1 MLSDP
6 AAPERPRDA
15 PKLGAVT
22 TSSRPAQPRAVEPLG
37 VDVPRVVLAGIA
49 LWALALAV
57 TLLVPALH
65 TGRRDWWPWACV
77 AGVVIGV
84 LGLAYVRRG
93 RGNAS
98 AARRR

>member
-1 MLSDP
+1 MTPSP
-6 AAPERPRDA
+6 HP
-15 PKLGAVT
+15 
-22 TSSRPAQPRAVEPLG
+22 VEPRPVEALAI
-37 VDVPRVVLAGIA
+37 DVPRAVLAGIV

-65 TGRRDWWPWACV
+65 AGGRDWWPWACV

-93 RGNAS
+93 RGNAA
-98 AARRR
+98 AARRS